1 MSQETVQPSGQQDTE
16 SSGSQDKVA
25 YQTYQKVLSE
35 KKKMA
40 EKLGELEAKFQ
51 ELESTK
57 LQEQGKFKEIA
68 EAKAKEAEEW
78 KKKAAQIAQATAS
91 HVKENALKL
100 KAQELGMV
108 PKAIEKLSALVNLD
122 EVELEDGFQVNQAKV
137 ADLMSNLQK
146 EHDYLFKK
154 TVAPTKDVFP
164 GASVPFTEMKTTDM
178 MKLKNEEFEKLVNSV
193 FKKQN

>member
-1 MSQETVQPSGQQDTE
+1 MSQETVQPSGQPDPQASGTE
-16 SSGSQDKVA
+16 DKVA
-25 YQTYQKVLSE
+25 YTTYQKVLSE

-51 ELESTK
+51 ELESNK

-68 EAKAKEAEEW
+68 EAKAKEADEW
-78 KKKAAQIAQATAS
+78 KKKATQIAHATAS

-108 PKAIEKLSALVNLD
+108 PKAIEKLPALVNLD
-122 EVELEDGFQVNQAKV
+122 EIELEDGFKVNQEKV
-137 ADLMSNLQK
+137 TNILSGLQK

-164 GASVPFTEMKTTDM
+164 GSVVPMTEMKTTDM
-178 MKLKNEEFEKLVNSV
+178 MKLKGEEFEKLLNAV
-193 FKKQN
+193 FKK